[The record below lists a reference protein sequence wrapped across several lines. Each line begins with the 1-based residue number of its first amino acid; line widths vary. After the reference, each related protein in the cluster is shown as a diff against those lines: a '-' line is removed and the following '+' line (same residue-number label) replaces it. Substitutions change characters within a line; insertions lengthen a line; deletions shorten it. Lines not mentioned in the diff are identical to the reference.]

1 MFYRVLEFIS
11 RTLKEQERRT
21 LSFALSI
28 WATKEYSFAQ
38 AVDLIA
44 RVVSRISKAMSQ
56 NGLRRFLMRTEI
68 IYSSIDLLVASCNS
82 LAKSHNVRPDG
93 VFTVDMLRSRFAL
106 FLLTQDDGKLSQ
118 AFSEFALSTV
128 ARDKKTIEEVYDELD
143 GEGDIQGHPV

>member
-1 MFYRVLEFIS
+1 
-11 RTLKEQERRT
+11 
-21 LSFALSI
+21 
-28 WATKEYSFAQ
+28 
-38 AVDLIA
+38 
-44 RVVSRISKAMSQ
+44 
-56 NGLRRFLMRTEI
+56 MRNEI